1 VSRNNTRGLNNNS
14 EVVKKRISA
23 FPLRPSRLKKK
34 MTENEI
40 GKIVIDSALKVHKEL
55 GPGLL
60 ESTYEACLLYELQ
73 CKGLKV
79 VSQKALPVVYKEVKL
94 DCGYRI
100 DLLIEDKVVIEVKS
114 VEALNEIHMAQI
126 LTYLRLSNCRLGY
139 LINFNVVLLKQGI
152 KRVVNN
158 LPEYK
163 KSGSVKKK

>member
-1 VSRNNTRGLNNNS
+1 MGN
-14 EVVKKRISA
+14 
-23 FPLRPSRLKKK
+23 
-34 MTENEI
+34 
-40 GKIVIDSALKVHKEL
+40 
-55 GPGLL
+55 
-60 ESTYEACLLYELQ
+60 EACLLYELQ